1 MVELLREYLPVILIA
16 VVIGL
21 IVGLLIFK
29 PRQRVRLT
37 QADVPVRPHMQK
49 PEGDRRAGNSLADE
63 VAAATS
69 DVTGE
74 IIGAKVHANLPGASG
89 PPDNLELLKGVGP
102 KFAEALNARGIIRF
116 DQIARL
122 TPSEV
127 ERLDPTL
134 GAFRGRIERDRIVE
148 QADYLSRGDSEGFE
162 QRFGKL

>member
-21 IVGLLIFK
+21 IVGLIVFR

-37 QADVPVRPHMQK
+37 QADAPVRPHMPK
-49 PEGDRRAGNSLADE
+49 PEAGRREGNSLADE

-74 IIGAKVHANLPGASG
+74 IISAKVHVNLPGSSG

-127 ERLDPTL
+127 ERLDPAL

-148 QADYLSRGDSEGFE
+148 QADYLARGDQDGFE